1 MTEKEYRE
9 HFESLPAVIQAVVK
23 KAAEN
28 IYDKIS
34 ERRIYGECVETC
46 DWIESIYNAWLL
58 YSREIDYSSVLS
70 SYRGCPASG
79 LLNGGELTSCAHVKC
94 ELCVT
99 KFLLDDVY
107 NYKLLYLQCGNK
119 EPKCSTIPTEENGV
133 IDYNI
138 PNLITD
144 F

>member
-1 MTEKEYRE
+1 MTEKKYRK

-34 ERRIYGECVETC
+34 ERMIYDECVETC

-58 YSREIDYSSVLS
+58 YSRELNYSSALS
-70 SYRGCPASG
+70 CDRGCPASV
-79 LLNGGELTSCAHVKC
+79 LLNDGEFTSCAHVKC

-99 KFLLDDVY
+99 KFLLDDAY
-107 NYKLLYLQCGNK
+107 NYKLFYLKCCNK
-119 EPKCSTIPTEENGV
+119 EPKCNTIPTEENGV